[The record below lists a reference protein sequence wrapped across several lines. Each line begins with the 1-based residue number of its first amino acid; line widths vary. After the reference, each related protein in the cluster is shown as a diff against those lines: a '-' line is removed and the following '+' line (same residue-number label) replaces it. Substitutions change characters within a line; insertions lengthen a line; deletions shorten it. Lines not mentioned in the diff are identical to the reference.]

1 MTWYDSS
8 FKQRKAVAVDSSA
21 TGDGT
26 VQQKDVEIQIPVDW
40 DLFWNNIRS
49 DFFDVICVD
58 IEGTILSF
66 ARKAG
71 ASFANRSL
79 TLQID
84 DLDTKTLA
92 VNQVY
97 VYFANPDQSSDLSVS
112 VSIVGPLVG
121 YIDLSRPSGMIVSQ
135 PMQRPPTSE
144 PQTAFVKATTDEI
157 DVYFAVG
164 NIFNVRANPYNARL
178 GLEDIHYI
186 NIVSLDNLGNNDT
199 GRYDETKTRFI
210 GGYVRARAKG
220 GSNNT
225 DYALVCR
232 VVTSETQQID
242 IRCLIQVR
250 DQLPSS

>member
-1 MTWYDSS
+1 MTWFDADW
-8 FKQRKAVAVDSSA
+8 KQRAAVAVDSSA

-40 DLFWNNIRS
+40 DLFWDNIRS
-49 DFFDVICVD
+49 DFFDVVCVD

-71 ASFANRSL
+71 ASYASRSL

-97 VYFANPDQSSDLSVS
+97 VYFANPSQSSDLSVA
-112 VSIVGPLVG
+112 VTIIGALTG
-121 YIDLSRPSGMIVSQ
+121 YIDLSRPSGLLVAQ
-135 PMQRPPTSE
+135 PLQRPPTSE
-144 PQTAFVKATTDEI
+144 PQTSFVKATTDQI
-157 DVYFAVG
+157 DIYFAVG
-164 NIFNVRANPYNARL
+164 GLFNVRASPYNARL

-186 NIVSLDNLGNNDT
+186 NVQSLDSSGTNDT

-210 GGYVRARAKG
+210 DGFVRVRAKA
-220 GSNNT
+220 GSDGT

-232 VVTSETQQID
+232 VVTSEEQQID

-250 DQLPSS
+250 DQLPS